1 LLHDRLEQ
9 ALVAARR
16 ERHPLALLLLD
27 LDSFKEVNDTFGH
40 AAGDRLLQQVAARLQ
55 DALPPSDTVARL
67 GGDEFAVLRPGEDV
81 AGATLAMQKLLA
93 ALEAPV
99 VVEGQALPSQ
109 ASIGLAL
116 FPEHGDDAQTLL
128 RHADVAMYSAKQVHR
143 PYAIYT
149 PARDPYSPSRLDL
162 IAALRQAIALGALRL
177 HYQPKLA
184 VASGAVCG
192 AEALVRWQHPQYGLI
207 LPDQFICLAEQTG
220 LIAPLTRWV
229 LEASLRQCRCWQRR
243 GLPLVIAVN
252 LSMWDVHDP
261 EFPDSIARLLRATN
275 VPPDALRVELTES
288 TIMADADH
296 TLDVLTHLAALG
308 VRLSVDD
315 FGTGYSSLS
324 YLTRLPVDELKIDRS
339 FVQHM
344 AIQSHDAAIVAS
356 TIGLGRGLGLR
367 VVAEGVEDRETW
379 DLLAGLGCDVA
390 QGYYVS
396 RPLPALAFARWLR
409 TAPWPVAA
417 LEGELQ

>member
-1 LLHDRLEQ
+1 
-9 ALVAARR
+9 
-16 ERHPLALLLLD
+16 
-27 LDSFKEVNDTFGH
+27 
-40 AAGDRLLQQVAARLQ
+40 
-55 DALPPSDTVARL
+55 
-67 GGDEFAVLRPGEDV
+67 
-81 AGATLAMQKLLA
+81 
-93 ALEAPV
+93 
-99 VVEGQALPSQ
+99 
-109 ASIGLAL
+109 
-116 FPEHGDDAQTLL
+116 
-128 RHADVAMYSAKQVHR
+128 
-143 PYAIYT
+143 
-149 PARDPYSPSRLDL
+149 L
-162 IAALRQAIALGALRL
+162 I
-177 HYQPKLA
+177 P
-184 VASGAVCG
+184 
-192 AEALVRWQHPQYGLI
+192 
-207 LPDQFICLAEQTG
+207 PDQFICLAEQTG

-229 LEASLRQCRCWQRR
+229 LEAALRQCQRWQRR
-243 GLPLVIAVN
+243 GLPLTIAVN

-261 EFPDSIARLLRATN
+261 EFPDNIARLLCATN

-296 TLDVLTHLAALG
+296 ALDVLTRLAALG

-324 YLTRLPVDELKIDRS
+324 YLKRLPVDELKIDRS

-344 AIQSHDAAIVAS
+344 AAQSHDAAIVAS

-417 LEGELQ
+417 LEGGIQ